1 MALTAAEQAELAQL
15 ETEIGSGLTPSEA
28 QELAQLEAEL
38 GTGQS
43 EKVINEMPEGLEGR
57 FVYKNFGAD
66 PVASFNYLQ
75 KENPDFELKTDK
87 SGEVL
92 ARKRGTKVWGRLD
105 PKGFDWRDITDVAY
119 DVPAAV
125 AQGAVTAA
133 SGIAGAPAGGIGA
146 IPAAMAGSAVSG
158 AGLEALRQA
167 FGRGAGIEDNFSGQD
182 VGIALGAGAVSPLL
196 FGTGAGVKEAIKAA
210 GKEGAKQSAKEIL
223 QTQRGLLG
231 RGYDAIAG
239 YVGPKLG
246 SLVSGENAKV
256 IKKAAE
262 ILPEIKAADTNP
274 EIRSLPLK
282 EVAQE
287 VPQKL
292 KQVTTETGKRLEDL
306 RALIDVPEVVTQR
319 GLTVPGPSSTL
330 TGQGMSSV
338 KTGSI
343 PSKEFLAPFEEL
355 AEKLSS
361 GGARTEAQM
370 KDLTALKKVIESEFK
385 GLPENLTA
393 AQVDTLRK
401 RFKERAQQYGLNYGK
416 TGQAVG
422 GTEGASAIDA
432 QIALAF
438 EDSRRKMNEAI
449 IKRLEAMDTGLADEY
464 AKLNDQY
471 SYLKTVAKE
480 NNSKFRTSK
489 SVSDFLA
496 RSTKDDLE
504 AQNLL
509 DIQSITGV
517 NLEDLATRD
526 QALRTFSKPNT
537 EIRSLGGT
545 TSTSRSIPLALA
557 GSGVGGLIG
566 ANIGQAEGG
575 QTYMPTMIGAGLGG
589 LLGSKFGSP
598 AALRKYMEANQL
610 MRTTIPQYG
619 IGGIPYSQEIL
630 RSTPYLM
637 MNTNLNDQGA
647 K

>member
-1 MALTAAEQAELAQL
+1 MNPWEQYAQ
-15 ETEIGSGLTPSEA
+15 EPKTPSESGPWDNYT
-28 QELAQLEAEL
+28 E
-38 GTGQS
+38 GNIPTP
-43 EKVINEMPEGLEGR
+43 EKIVNEMPEGLEGR

-66 PVASFNYLQ
+66 PVAAFNYLQ
-75 KENPDFELKTDK
+75 KQNPDFELKTDK

-92 ARKRGTKVWGRLD
+92 ARKRGTQVWGRLD
-105 PKGFDWRDITDVAY
+105 PKGFDWRDLTDVVY
-119 DVPAAV
+119 DAGASV

-133 SGIAGAPAGGIGA
+133 SGLAGAPAGGIGA

-167 FGRGAGIEDNFSGQD
+167 FGKGAGIEDNFSGQD

-210 GKEGAKQSAKEIL
+210 GKEGAKQSVKEIL
-223 QTQRGLLG
+223 QTQRGVLG

-306 RALIDVPEVVTQR
+306 RGMIDNQPGLI
-319 GLTVPGPSSTL
+319 L
-330 TGQGMSSV
+330 TGEGASQRQ
-338 KTGSI
+338 GSI
-343 PSKEFLAPFEEL
+343 LAEEFIQPFRDL
-355 AEKLSS
+355 AEKLSA
-361 GGARTEAQM
+361 GGAATEAQL
-370 KDLTALKKVIESEFK
+370 KDAQTLARVIEQEFK

-438 EDSRRKMNEAI
+438 EESRRKMNEAI

-480 NNSKFRTSK
+480 NNAKFKTSK

-545 TSTSRSIPLALA
+545 TSTSRSIPLAVAGGAAGYYAGQQTGGDYSPFLMA
-557 GSGVGGLIG
+557 VLGSG
-566 ANIGQAEGG
+566 
-575 QTYMPTMIGAGLGG
+575 
-589 LLGSKFGSP
+589 LGSKLGSP
-598 AALRKYMEANQL
+598 AAMRTYMDANQL

-637 MNTNLNDQGA
+637 MNTNLNDQG

>member
-38 GTGQS
+38 ATKHD
-43 EKVINEMPEGLEGR
+43 KVVNEMPEGLTGR

-66 PVASFNYLQ
+66 PVAAFNYLQ

-92 ARKRGTKVWGRLD
+92 ARKRGTQVWGRLD
-105 PKGFDWRDITDVAY
+105 PKGFDFQSLTKNDIADVLY
-119 DVPAAV
+119 DIPAAV
-125 AQGAVTAA
+125 AQGAATAA

-182 VGIALGAGAVSPLL
+182 VGIALGAGAISPLL
-196 FGTGAGVKEAIKAA
+196 FGTGASVAQALKAA
-210 GKEGAKQSAKEIL
+210 GKEGAKQTAKEIL
-223 QTQRGLLG
+223 ATQRGLLG
-231 RGYDAIAG
+231 RGYDATAG
-239 YVGPKLG
+239 YLGPKLG
-246 SLVSGENAKV
+246 TLVSGENSKV

-262 ILPEIKAADTNP
+262 MLPEISAADKNP

-282 EVAQE
+282 EVAQD
-287 VPQKL
+287 VPRKI
-292 KQVTTETGKRLEDL
+292 KAVTTETGQRMEAL
-306 RALIDVPEVVTQR
+306 RSMIDQQPGLI
-319 GLTVPGPSSTL
+319 L
-330 TGQGMSSV
+330 TGEGAAT
-338 KTGSI
+338 KGTGTI
-343 PSKEFLAPFEEL
+343 PANEFLQPFQDL
-355 AEKLSS
+355 AEKLSA
-361 GGARTEAQM
+361 GGARTEAQV
-370 KDLTALKKVIESEFK
+370 KDIEALKKVIESEFK

-422 GTEGASAIDA
+422 GFEGASAIDS
-432 QIALAF
+432 QIGIAF
-438 EDSRRKMNEAI
+438 EESRKRMNDSI
-449 IKRLEAMDTGLADEY
+449 ISRLEAMGPEYADEY

-471 SYLKTVAKE
+471 SYLKSVAKE
-480 NNSKFRTSK
+480 NNSKFKTSK
-489 SVSDFLA
+489 SVADFLG
-496 RSTKDDLE
+496 RSTRDDLE

-509 DIQSITGV
+509 DIQNITGV

-526 QALRTFSKPNT
+526 QALRAFSKPNT

>member
-15 ETEIGSGLTPSEA
+15 EQEVGGSLSANEVA
-28 QELAQLEAEL
+28 ELAQLEAEL

-66 PVASFNYLQ
+66 PVAAFNYLQ

-92 ARKRGTKVWGRLD
+92 ARKRGTQVWGRLD

-119 DVPAAV
+119 DVPAAM

-146 IPAAMAGSAVSG
+146 IPAAMAGSAASG
-158 AGLEALRQA
+158 AGLEAIRQA
-167 FGRGAGIEDNFSGQD
+167 IGRGAGIEDNFSGQD

-196 FGTGAGVKEAIKAA
+196 FGTGASVAQALKAA
-210 GKEGAKQSAKEIL
+210 GKEGAKQTAKEIL
-223 QTQRGLLG
+223 ATQRGVLG
-231 RGYDAIAG
+231 RGYDAAAG

-246 SLVSGENAKV
+246 SLISGENAKV

-262 ILPEIKAADTNP
+262 ILPEIKAADKNP

-306 RALIDVPEVVTQR
+306 RSMIDQQPGLI
-319 GLTVPGPSSTL
+319 L
-330 TGQGMSSV
+330 TGEGAAV
-338 KTGSI
+338 KGTGTI
-343 PSKEFLAPFEEL
+343 PANEFIQPFQDL
-355 AEKLSS
+355 AEKLSA
-361 GGARTEAQM
+361 GGARTEAQL
-370 KDLTALKKVIESEFK
+370 KDIEALKKVIESEFK

-438 EDSRRKMNEAI
+438 EESRKRMNDSI
-449 IKRLEAMDTGLADEY
+449 ISRLEAMGPEYADEY

-489 SVSDFLA
+489 SVADFLG

-517 NLEDLATRD
+517 NLEDLAARD

-545 TSTSRSIPLALA
+545 TSTSRSIPLAVA
-557 GSGVGGLIG
+557 GGAAGYYAGQQTGGEYSPFLM
-566 ANIGQAEGG
+566 A
-575 QTYMPTMIGAGLGG
+575 TLGLG
-589 LLGSKFGSP
+589 LGSKLGSP
-598 AALRKYMEANQL
+598 SALRKYTEANQFL
-610 MRTTIPQYG
+610 RQTIPQHG
-619 IGGIPYSQEIL
+619 IGGIPYSQEVI

>member
-1 MALTAAEQAELAQL
+1 MNPWEQYQDQQ
-15 ETEIGSGLTPSEA
+15 TEQGPWNAYGEGNVQAP
-28 QELAQLEAEL
+28 
-38 GTGQS
+38 
-43 EKVINEMPEGLEGR
+43 EKIVNEMHPDIDFATR
-57 FVYKNFGAD
+57 AIYKNFGAD
-66 PVASFNYLQ
+66 PESSFRFLQ
-75 KENPDFELKTDK
+75 KKLPNLQLKKDK
-87 SGEVL
+87 EGEVL
-92 ARKRGTKVWGRLD
+92 AKRPEETEWRRLD
-105 PKGFDWRDITDVAY
+105 PKGFDLQDISDIGY

-125 AQGAVTAA
+125 AQGAATAA
-133 SGIAGAPAGGIGA
+133 AGLAGGAAGGGVGA
-146 IPAAMAGSAVSG
+146 IPAAMAASAGSG
-158 AGLEALRQA
+158 AALEGARQGIGSL
-167 FGRGAGIEDNFSGQD
+167 FGIEDNASKEQAL
-182 VGIALGAGAVSPLL
+182 IAAAAGAVSPLM
-196 FGTGAGVKEAIKAA
+196 FGTGAGAKEALKYA
-210 GKEGAKQSAKEIL
+210 GKEGAKDLLK
-223 QTQRGLLG
+223 TQRGLIG

-306 RALIDVPEVVTQR
+306 RGMIDNQPGLI
-319 GLTVPGPSSTL
+319 L
-330 TGQGMSSV
+330 TGEGAATRG
-338 KTGSI
+338 TGSI
-343 PSKEFLAPFEEL
+343 QATEFIQPFRDL
-355 AEKLSS
+355 AEKLSA
-361 GGARTEAQM
+361 GGAATEAQL
-370 KDLTALKKVIESEFK
+370 KDAQTLARVIEQEFK

-438 EDSRRKMNEAI
+438 EESRKRMNDSI
-449 IKRLEAMDTGLADEY
+449 ISRLEAMGPEYADEY

-480 NNSKFRTSK
+480 NNAKFKTSK

-504 AQNLL
+504 AQNLI
-509 DIQSITGV
+509 DIQNITGV

-526 QALRTFSKPNT
+526 QALRTFSKPST

-545 TSTSRSIPLALA
+545 TSTSRSIPLAVAGGTAGYYLGQQSGGEYSPFLA
-557 GSGVGGLIG
+557 AV
-566 ANIGQAEGG
+566 
-575 QTYMPTMIGAGLGG
+575 LGG
-589 LLGSKFGSP
+589 GLGSKLGSP
-598 AALRKYMEANQL
+598 AAMRTYMNANQL
-610 MRTTIPQYG
+610 MRQAP
-619 IGGIPYSQEIL
+619 SQVPGYKYL
-630 RSTPYLM
+630 PYLM
-637 MNTNLNDQGA
+637 MNPNLQGE
-647 K
+647 

>member
-1 MALTAAEQAELAQL
+1 MESFKVGEAPWEQN
-15 ETEIGSGLTPSEA
+15 TSTGFNVGEA
-28 QELAQLEAEL
+28 PWEQE
-38 GTGQS
+38 S
-43 EKVINEMPEGLEGR
+43 EKIINEMHPDIDFTTR
-57 FVYKNFGAD
+57 AIYKNFGAD
-66 PVASFNYLQ
+66 PEASFQFLQ
-75 KENPDFELKTDK
+75 KKQPNLQWKKDK

-92 ARKRGTKVWGRLD
+92 AKRPDEDAWRRLD
-105 PKGFDWRDITDVAY
+105 PKGFDLQDITDIGY

-125 AQGAVTAA
+125 AQGAATAA
-133 SGIAGAPAGGIGA
+133 AGLAGAPAGGVGA
-146 IPAAMAGSAVSG
+146 IPAAMAGSAASG
-158 AGLEALRQA
+158 AGLEAIRQA
-167 FGRGAGIEDNFSGQD
+167 FGAGLGIEGNVSGQD
-182 VGIALGAGAVSPLL
+182 IGIAAGAGAVSPLL
-196 FGTGAGVKEAIKAA
+196 FGTGAGAKEALKASM
-210 GKEGAKQSAKEIL
+210 KEGAKQSAKEIL

-231 RGYDAIAG
+231 RGYDATAG

-246 SLVSGENAKV
+246 ALVSGENAKV

-262 ILPEIKAADTNP
+262 ILPEIKAADVNP

-306 RALIDVPEVVTQR
+306 RGMIDNQ
-319 GLTVPGPSSTL
+319 PGIIL
-330 TGQGMSSV
+330 TGEGAAV
-338 KTGSI
+338 KGTGSI
-343 PSKEFLAPFEEL
+343 PANEFIQPFQDL
-355 AEKLSS
+355 AEKLSA
-361 GGARTEAQM
+361 GGARTEGQL
-370 KDLTALKKVIESEFK
+370 KDLEALKKVIESEFK

-464 AKLNDQY
+464 AQLNDQY
-471 SYLKTVAKE
+471 SYLKSVAKE
-480 NNSKFRTSK
+480 NNNKFKTSK

-509 DIQSITGV
+509 DIQNITGV

-526 QALRTFSKPNT
+526 QALRTFSKPST

-545 TSTSRSIPLALA
+545 TSTSRSIPLAVAGGTAGYYLGQQSGGEYSPFLA
-557 GSGVGGLIG
+557 AV
-566 ANIGQAEGG
+566 
-575 QTYMPTMIGAGLGG
+575 LGG
-589 LLGSKFGSP
+589 GIGSKLGSP
-598 AALRKYMEANQL
+598 AAMRTYMNANQI
-610 MRTTIPQYG
+610 MRQAPQQVPGYK
-619 IGGIPYSQEIL
+619 YL
-630 RSTPYLM
+630 PYLM
-637 MNTNLNDQGA
+637 MNPNLNDQGE
-647 K
+647 

>member
-1 MALTAAEQAELAQL
+1 MNPWEQYAQ
-15 ETEIGSGLTPSEA
+15 EPKTPSESGPWDNYT
-28 QELAQLEAEL
+28 E
-38 GTGQS
+38 GNIPTP
-43 EKVINEMPEGLEGR
+43 EKIVNEMPEGLEGR

-66 PVASFNYLQ
+66 PVAAFNYLQ
-75 KENPDFELKTDK
+75 KVNPDFELKTDK

-92 ARKRGTKVWGRLD
+92 ARKRGTQDWGRLD

-133 SGIAGAPAGGIGA
+133 SGLAGAPAGGFGA

-196 FGTGAGVKEAIKAA
+196 FGTGASAAQALKAA
-210 GKEGAKQSAKEIL
+210 GKEGAKQTAKEIL
-223 QTQRGLLG
+223 ATQRGLLG
-231 RGYDAIAG
+231 RGYDATAG
-239 YVGPKLG
+239 YLGPKLG
-246 SLVSGENAKV
+246 ALVSGENSKV

-262 ILPEIKAADTNP
+262 MLPEIKAADKNP

-282 EVAQE
+282 EVAQD
-287 VPQKL
+287 VPK
-292 KQVTTETGKRLEDL
+292 KIKAVTTETGKRMEDL
-306 RALIDVPEVVTQR
+306 RAMIDQQPGLI
-319 GLTVPGPSSTL
+319 L
-330 TGQGMSSV
+330 TGEGAAI
-338 KTGSI
+338 KGTGSI
-343 PSKEFLAPFEEL
+343 PRDEFMQPFYDL
-355 AEKLSS
+355 GQKLGE
-361 GGARTEAQM
+361 GGAPTAAQL
-370 KDLTALKKVIESEFK
+370 KDIEALKKVVEAEFK
-385 GLPENLTA
+385 GLPDNLTA

-416 TGQAVG
+416 TGQSVG
-422 GTEGASAIDA
+422 GFEGASAIDA
-432 QIALAF
+432 QIGMAF
-438 EDSRRKMNEAI
+438 EDSRKKMNEAI
-449 IKRLEAMDTGLADEY
+449 ITRLEKMGPEYADEY

-489 SVSDFLA
+489 SVADFLG

-509 DIQSITGV
+509 DIQNITGV

-545 TSTSRSIPLALA
+545 TSTSRSIPLAVA
-557 GSGVGGLIG
+557 GGAAGYYAGQQSGGEYSPFLMAV
-566 ANIGQAEGG
+566 
-575 QTYMPTMIGAGLGG
+575 LGG
-589 LLGSKFGSP
+589 GLGSKLGSP

-610 MRTTIPQYG
+610 MRNAP
-619 IGGIPYSQEIL
+619 SQL
-630 RSTPYLM
+630 PGYQALPYLM

>member
-1 MALTAAEQAELAQL
+1 MGETIMNPWEQYAQ
-15 ETEIGSGLTPSEA
+15 EPKTPSESGPWDNYT
-28 QELAQLEAEL
+28 E
-38 GTGQS
+38 GNIPTP
-43 EKVINEMPEGLEGR
+43 EKIVNEMPEGLEGR

-66 PVASFNYLQ
+66 PVAAFNYLQ

-92 ARKRGTKVWGRLD
+92 ARKRGTQVWGRLD

-119 DVPAAV
+119 DIPAAV
-125 AQGAVTAA
+125 AQGAATAA
-133 SGIAGAPAGGIGA
+133 AGLAGGAAGGGVGA
-146 IPAAMAGSAVSG
+146 IPAAMAASAGSG
-158 AGLEALRQA
+158 AALEGARQGIGSL
-167 FGRGAGIEDNFSGQD
+167 FGIEDNASKEQAL
-182 VGIALGAGAVSPLL
+182 IAAAAGAVSPLM
-196 FGTGAGVKEAIKAA
+196 FGTGAGAKEALKYT
-210 GKEGAKQSAKEIL
+210 GKEGAKDLL

-231 RGYDAIAG
+231 RGYDAAAG
-239 YVGPKLG
+239 YVGPKFG
-246 SLVSGENAKV
+246 ALVSGENAKV

-287 VPQKL
+287 VPRKL
-292 KQVTTETGKRLEDL
+292 KNLTTETGRRLEDL
-306 RALIDVPEVVTQR
+306 RGMIDNQPGLI
-319 GLTVPGPSSTL
+319 L
-330 TGQGMSSV
+330 TGEGAATRG
-338 KTGSI
+338 TGSI
-343 PSKEFLAPFEEL
+343 QATEFIQPFRDL
-355 AEKLSS
+355 AEKLSA
-361 GGARTEAQM
+361 GGAATEAQL
-370 KDLTALKKVIESEFK
+370 KDAQTLARVIEQEFK

-438 EDSRRKMNEAI
+438 EESRRKMNDSI
-449 IKRLEAMDTGLADEY
+449 ISRLEAMGPEYADEY

-480 NNSKFRTSK
+480 NNSKFKTSK
-489 SVSDFLA
+489 SVADFLG
-496 RSTKDDLE
+496 RSTRDDLE

-545 TSTSRSIPLALA
+545 TSTSRSIPLAVA
-557 GSGVGGLIG
+557 GGAAGYYAGQQTGGDYSPFLM
-566 ANIGQAEGG
+566 AV
-575 QTYMPTMIGAGLGG
+575 LGG
-589 LLGSKFGSP
+589 GLGSKLGSP
-598 AALRKYMEANQL
+598 AALRKYMEANQI
-610 MRTTIPQYG
+610 MRNAP
-619 IGGIPYSQEIL
+619 SQL
-630 RSTPYLM
+630 PGYQALPYLM